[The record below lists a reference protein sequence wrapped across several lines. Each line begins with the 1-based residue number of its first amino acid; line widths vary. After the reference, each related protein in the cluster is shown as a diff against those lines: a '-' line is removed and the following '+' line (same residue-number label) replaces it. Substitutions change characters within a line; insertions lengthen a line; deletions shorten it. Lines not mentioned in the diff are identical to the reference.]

1 MGRYGQLAKN
11 TALIGIGSFSS
22 KLLTFLCVPLYTAL
36 LTTEQYGLADVITTT
51 SLLVFQVLTLTICE
65 GLLRYCLEEDSDKAG
80 IFTVSLTVTLS
91 GFVVLAVI
99 APFAD
104 NIDVIADCYPLFMVY
119 YIGYTLYATMSNFAR
134 GIEAIT
140 AYSICGVV
148 NTVLTIALNV
158 VFLVALG
165 MGLTGYISAYAIS
178 FMLSAAILFVV
189 VKGWRYVKFR
199 GIQRSLVK
207 ELIRYSAPMIPN
219 GISWWISNSA
229 GLYSVMLICGASASG
244 IYSAAQ
250 KIPAIIYA
258 LCGIFMTAWRIS
270 SVKGFGSKESK
281 DFYAHILQ
289 GLIAFAST
297 LTAVLIVFVQPVG
310 SIMYASDFQEAW
322 KYVPF
327 LTIAVYFHSMDEFL
341 GSVYTSALKTKML
354 FISAVVGAAVNVALC
369 CALVPLLGID
379 GAAIAALASYVFIYI
394 VRDVHTSKFFAFPR
408 FRREQVVCTTLL
420 IVSALSM
427 THLGIAG
434 VLVSIAALVAIALV
448 NRKAFRFVLE
458 VASSRLSGRLKYGE
472 RNTRK

>member
-1 MGRYGQLAKN
+1 MGRYSQLVKN

-51 SLLVFQVLTLTICE
+51 ALLVFQVLTLTICE

-80 IFTVSLTVTLS
+80 IFTVSLIVTFS
-91 GFVVLAVI
+91 GFVILAAI
-99 APFAD
+99 APFAG
-104 NIDVIADCYPLFMVY
+104 NISAIASCYPLFMMY

-134 GIEAIT
+134 GIEAIA

-148 NTVLTIALNV
+148 NTVLTIALNI
-158 VFLVALG
+158 VFLIVLD
-165 MGLTGYISAYAIS
+165 MGLSGYIAAYAIS
-178 FMLSAAILFVV
+178 FTLSAAALFVV
-189 VKGWRYVKFR
+189 VKGWRYVRFR
-199 GIQRSLVK
+199 GVQKPLVK
-207 ELIRYSAPMIPN
+207 ELILYSAPMIPN

-229 GLYSVMLICGASASG
+229 GLYSVMFICGASASG

-281 DFYAHILQ
+281 DFYAHVLQ

-297 LTAVLIVFVQPVG
+297 LTAALIVLVQPVG

-322 KYVPF
+322 KYVPL

-341 GSVYTSALKTKML
+341 GSVYTSALKTRML
-354 FISAVVGAAVNVALC
+354 FISAVAGAAVNVALC
-369 CALVPLLGID
+369 CILVPLLSIN
-379 GAAIAALASYVFIYI
+379 GAAIAALASYIFIYF

-408 FRREQVVCTTLL
+408 FRREQVICTVLL
-420 IVSALSM
+420 VVSALSM
-427 THLGIAG
+427 THFG
-434 VLVSIAALVAIALV
+434 VVGVFVSLVAFAAIAFV
-448 NRKAFRFVLE
+448 NRSAFGLVAKAVYT
-458 VASSRLSGRLKYGE
+458 RLSGCLKQRGGD
-472 RNTRK
+472 TR